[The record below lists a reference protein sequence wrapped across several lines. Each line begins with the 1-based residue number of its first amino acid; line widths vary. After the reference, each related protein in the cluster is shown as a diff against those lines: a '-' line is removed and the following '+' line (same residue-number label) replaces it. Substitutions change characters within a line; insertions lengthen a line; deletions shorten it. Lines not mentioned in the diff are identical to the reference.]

1 MKIEQY
7 SNKLSLIND
16 KKVKYQRVYKSVREY
31 YWRESII
38 FTSHSKSLHMNDRNK
53 SIIAKDWI
61 LKLANGIN
69 PLDGSAI
76 PDGDI
81 VNNVHI
87 SRCLF
92 YVSELLG
99 TYQIMSNKKSKAYE
113 NEFYIKLEDI
123 EKVTIVERT
132 GIASFV
138 REINKLIPD
147 NTRPISYG
155 KILNWLMANGYLE
168 EVEVDN
174 FGKRKNPT
182 ASGSAVGISA
192 GLREGTNGQYW
203 AVEYNSNAQR
213 FILSNINAISKS

>member
-1 MKIEQY
+1 M
-7 SNKLSLIND
+7 
-16 KKVKYQRVYKSVREY
+16 REY

-123 EKVTIVERT
+123 EKVTIVES
-132 GIASFV
+132 IASFV

>member
-7 SNKLSLIND
+7 SNRLSLIND
-16 KKVKYQRVYKSVREY
+16 KKVKYQRVYESVREY

-155 KILNWLMANGYLE
+155 KILNWLMANGYLD

>member
-1 MKIEQY
+1 M
-7 SNKLSLIND
+7 
-16 KKVKYQRVYKSVREY
+16 REY

-155 KILNWLMANGYLE
+155 KILNWIMANGYLE

>member
-7 SNKLSLIND
+7 SNRLSLIND
-16 KKVKYQRVYKSVREY
+16 KKVKYQRVYESVREY

-123 EKVTIVERT
+123 EKVTIVES
-132 GIASFV
+132 IASFV

>member
-1 MKIEQY
+1 MTKQANVGLY
-7 SNKLSLIND
+7 SSI
-16 KKVKYQRVYKSVREY
+16 YEH
-31 YWRESII
+31 YWRENII
-38 FTSHSKSLHMNDRNK
+38 FTSYSKSLHMNDRNK
-53 SIIAKDWI
+53 SIVAKDWI

-69 PLDGSAI
+69 PLDGSII

-99 TYQIMSNKKSKAYE
+99 TLPQKGNKKSKEYE
-113 NEFYIKLEDI
+113 NEFFIKPEDL

-132 GIASFV
+132 GIANFV
-138 REINKLIPD
+138 REINKLIPE

-155 KILNWLMANGYLE
+155 KILNWLIANGYLE
-168 EVEVDN
+168 EVEVDS

-182 ASGSAVGISA
+182 ASGCAVGISA

-213 FILSNINAISKS
+213 FILSNINAIFKS

>member
-1 MKIEQY
+1 
-7 SNKLSLIND
+7 
-16 KKVKYQRVYKSVREY
+16 
-31 YWRESII
+31 
-38 FTSHSKSLHMNDRNK
+38 MNDRNK
-53 SIIAKDWI
+53 SIVAKDWI

-69 PLDGSAI
+69 PLDGSII

-99 TYQIMSNKKSKAYE
+99 TLPQKGNKKSKEYE
-113 NEFYIKLEDI
+113 NEFFIKPEDL

-132 GIASFV
+132 GIANFV
-138 REINKLIPD
+138 REINKLIPE

-155 KILNWLMANGYLE
+155 KILNWLIANGYLE

-182 ASGSAVGISA
+182 ASGCAVGISA

>member
-7 SNKLSLIND
+7 SNRLSLIND

-31 YWRESII
+31 YWRERII

-174 FGKRKNPT
+174 VGKRKNPT

>member
-1 MKIEQY
+1 M
-7 SNKLSLIND
+7 
-16 KKVKYQRVYKSVREY
+16 REY

-38 FTSHSKSLHMNDRNK
+38 FTSQSKSLHMNDRNK

-99 TYQIMSNKKSKAYE
+99 TYQIMSNKRSKAYE
-113 NEFYIKLEDI
+113 NEFYIKL
-123 EKVTIVERT
+123 V
-132 GIASFV
+132 
-138 REINKLIPD
+138 
-147 NTRPISYG
+147 
-155 KILNWLMANGYLE
+155 
-168 EVEVDN
+168 
-174 FGKRKNPT
+174 
-182 ASGSAVGISA
+182 
-192 GLREGTNGQYW
+192 
-203 AVEYNSNAQR
+203 
-213 FILSNINAISKS
+213 

>member
-1 MKIEQY
+1 M
-7 SNKLSLIND
+7 
-16 KKVKYQRVYKSVREY
+16 REI
-31 YWRESII
+31 YWRESVI
-38 FTSHSKSLHMNDRNK
+38 FTSYSTAYHMNDRNK
-53 SIIAKDWI
+53 LIVAKDWI

-69 PLDGSAI
+69 PLDGSII

-99 TYQIMSNKKSKAYE
+99 TLPQKSIKKSKEYE
-113 NEFYIKLEDI
+113 NEFYIKPEDL

-132 GIASFV
+132 GIANFV
-138 REINKLIPD
+138 REINKLIPE

-155 KILNWLMANGYLE
+155 KILNWLIANGYLE

-182 ASGSAVGISA
+182 ASGCAIGISA
-192 GLREGTNGQYW
+192 RLKEGSNGPYW
-203 AVEYNSNAQR
+203 AVEYDSNAQR
-213 FILSNINAISKS
+213 FILSNIYAISEA

>member
-1 MKIEQY
+1 M
-7 SNKLSLIND
+7 
-16 KKVKYQRVYKSVREY
+16 REY

-87 SRCLF
+87 SRCLY

>member
-7 SNKLSLIND
+7 SNRLSLIND

-31 YWRESII
+31 YWRENII

>member
-1 MKIEQY
+1 M
-7 SNKLSLIND
+7 
-16 KKVKYQRVYKSVREY
+16 REY

-38 FTSHSKSLHMNDRNK
+38 FTSHSKRLHMNDRNK

-61 LKLANGIN
+61 LQLANGIN
-69 PLDGSAI
+69 PLDGSTI

-99 TYQIMSNKKSKAYE
+99 TYQIMSNKRSKAYE

>member
-1 MKIEQY
+1 M
-7 SNKLSLIND
+7 
-16 KKVKYQRVYKSVREY
+16 REY

>member
-1 MKIEQY
+1 
-7 SNKLSLIND
+7 
-16 KKVKYQRVYKSVREY
+16 
-31 YWRESII
+31 
-38 FTSHSKSLHMNDRNK
+38 MNNRNK

-69 PLDGSAI
+69 PLDGSII

-99 TYQIMSNKKSKAYE
+99 TLPQKGNKKSKEYE
-113 NEFYIKLEDI
+113 NEFFIKPEDL

-132 GIASFV
+132 GIANFV
-138 REINKLIPD
+138 REINKLIPE

-155 KILNWLMANGYLE
+155 KILNWLIANGYLE

-182 ASGSAVGISA
+182 ASGCAVGISA
-192 GLREGTNGQYW
+192 RLKEGTKGPYW
-203 AVEYNSNAQR
+203 AVEYDSNAQR
-213 FILSNINAISKS
+213 FILSNIYAISEA

>member
-1 MKIEQY
+1 
-7 SNKLSLIND
+7 
-16 KKVKYQRVYKSVREY
+16 
-31 YWRESII
+31 
-38 FTSHSKSLHMNDRNK
+38 MNDRNK

-61 LKLANGIN
+61 LQLANGIN

-113 NEFYIKLEDI
+113 NEFHIKPEDI
-123 EKVTIVERT
+123 EKVTIVEKT
-132 GIASFV
+132 GIANFV

>member
-7 SNKLSLIND
+7 SNRLSLIND

>member
-1 MKIEQY
+1 
-7 SNKLSLIND
+7 
-16 KKVKYQRVYKSVREY
+16 
-31 YWRESII
+31 
-38 FTSHSKSLHMNDRNK
+38 MNDRNK

-192 GLREGTNGQYW
+192 GLGEGTNGQYW

-213 FILSNINAISKS
+213 FILSNINSISKS

>member
-1 MKIEQY
+1 
-7 SNKLSLIND
+7 
-16 KKVKYQRVYKSVREY
+16 
-31 YWRESII
+31 
-38 FTSHSKSLHMNDRNK
+38 MNDRNK

-61 LKLANGIN
+61 LKLANGTN

-192 GLREGTNGQYW
+192 GLREGANGQYW

-213 FILSNINAISKS
+213 FILSNINSISKS

>member
-7 SNKLSLIND
+7 SNRLSLIND

-99 TYQIMSNKKSKAYE
+99 TYQIMSNKRSKAYE

>member
-7 SNKLSLIND
+7 SNRLSLIND
-16 KKVKYQRVYKSVREY
+16 KKVKYQRVYESVREY

-168 EVEVDN
+168 EVEVDS
-174 FGKRKNPT
+174 FGRRKNPT

>member
-7 SNKLSLIND
+7 SNRLSLIND

-123 EKVTIVERT
+123 EKVTIVES
-132 GIASFV
+132 IASFV

>member
-1 MKIEQY
+1 MTKQANVGLY
-7 SNKLSLIND
+7 SSI
-16 KKVKYQRVYKSVREY
+16 YEH
-31 YWRESII
+31 YWRENII
-38 FTSHSKSLHMNDRNK
+38 FTSYSKSLHMNDRNK
-53 SIIAKDWI
+53 SIVAKDWI

-69 PLDGSAI
+69 PLDGSII

-99 TYQIMSNKKSKAYE
+99 TLVKSNMKSKEYE
-113 NEFYIKLEDI
+113 NEFYIKPEDL
-123 EKVTIVERT
+123 EKVTIVEMT
-132 GIASFV
+132 GIANFV
-138 REINKLIPD
+138 HEINKLIPK

-155 KILNWLMANGYLE
+155 KILNWLIANGYLE

-182 ASGSAVGISA
+182 ASGCAVGISA

-213 FILSNINAISKS
+213 FILSNINAIFKS

>member
-7 SNKLSLIND
+7 SNRLSLIND
-16 KKVKYQRVYKSVREY
+16 KKVKYQRVYESVREY

-213 FILSNINAISKS
+213 FILSNINSISKS

>member
-1 MKIEQY
+1 MK
-7 SNKLSLIND
+7 SA
-16 KKVKYQRVYKSVREY
+16 
-31 YWRESII
+31 I
-38 FTSHSKSLHMNDRNK
+38 FTLNSEILPMNDHNK
-53 SIIAKDWI
+53 SITAKDWI
-61 LKLANGIN
+61 LRLANGIN

>member
-1 MKIEQY
+1 M
-7 SNKLSLIND
+7 NN
-16 KKVKYQRVYKSVREY
+16 RE
-31 YWRESII
+31 
-38 FTSHSKSLHMNDRNK
+38 K

-69 PLDGSAI
+69 PLDGSPI
-76 PDGDI
+76 PEDDI

-92 YVSELLG
+92 YVAELLG
-99 TYQIMSNKKSKAYE
+99 TPQIKGNKKSKEYE
-113 NEFYIKLEDI
+113 NEFYINPEDFD
-123 EKVTIVERT
+123 KVNIVERT
-132 GIASFV
+132 GIANFV
-138 REINKLIPD
+138 REINQLIPE

-155 KILNWLMANGYLE
+155 KILNWLIANGYLE

-182 ASGSAVGISA
+182 PSGCAVGISA
-192 GLREGTNGQYW
+192 GLREGTKGQYW

>member
-1 MKIEQY
+1 
-7 SNKLSLIND
+7 
-16 KKVKYQRVYKSVREY
+16 
-31 YWRESII
+31 
-38 FTSHSKSLHMNDRNK
+38 MNDRNK
-53 SIIAKDWI
+53 SIVAKDWV

-69 PLDGSAI
+69 PLDGSII

-99 TYQIMSNKKSKAYE
+99 TLPPKSNKKSKEYE
-113 NEFYIKLEDI
+113 NEFYIKPEDL
-123 EKVTIVERT
+123 EKVIIVERT
-132 GIASFV
+132 GIANFV
-138 REINKLIPD
+138 RKINKLVPE
-147 NTRPISYG
+147 NMRPISYG
-155 KILNWLMANGYLE
+155 KILNWLIANGYLE

-182 ASGSAVGISA
+182 ASGCAIGISA
-192 GLREGTNGQYW
+192 GLREGINGQYW

-213 FILSNINAISKS
+213 FIVSNINAISKS

>member
-1 MKIEQY
+1 
-7 SNKLSLIND
+7 
-16 KKVKYQRVYKSVREY
+16 
-31 YWRESII
+31 
-38 FTSHSKSLHMNDRNK
+38 MNDRNK
-53 SIIAKDWI
+53 TIVAKDWI

-76 PDGDI
+76 PEGDI

-92 YVSELLG
+92 YVAELLG
-99 TYQIMSNKKSKAYE
+99 TPKIKDNKKSKEYE
-113 NEFYIKLEDI
+113 NEFYIKPEDI
-123 EKVTIVERT
+123 DKVTTVERT
-132 GIASFV
+132 GIANFV

-213 FILSNINAISKS
+213 FILSNINDISKS

>member
-1 MKIEQY
+1 M
-7 SNKLSLIND
+7 
-16 KKVKYQRVYKSVREY
+16 REY

-99 TYQIMSNKKSKAYE
+99 TYQIMSIKKSKAYE
-113 NEFYIKLEDI
+113 NEFYIELEDI

-213 FILSNINAISKS
+213 FILSNIYAISEA

>member
-7 SNKLSLIND
+7 SNRLSLIND
-16 KKVKYQRVYKSVREY
+16 KKVKYQRVYESVREY

>member
-1 MKIEQY
+1 M
-7 SNKLSLIND
+7 
-16 KKVKYQRVYKSVREY
+16 REK
-31 YWRESII
+31 YWRESVI
-38 FTSHSKSLHMNDRNK
+38 FTSYSTAYHMNDRNK
-53 SIIAKDWI
+53 LIVAEDWI

-69 PLDGSAI
+69 PLDGSII

-99 TYQIMSNKKSKAYE
+99 TLPQKSNKKSKEYE
-113 NEFYIKLEDI
+113 NEFYIKPEDI

-132 GIASFV
+132 GIANFV

-168 EVEVDN
+168 EVEVDS

-182 ASGSAVGISA
+182 ASGCAVGISA
-192 GLREGTNGQYW
+192 RLKEGTKGPYW

-213 FILSNINAISKS
+213 FILSNIYAISEA

>member
-1 MKIEQY
+1 M
-7 SNKLSLIND
+7 
-16 KKVKYQRVYKSVREY
+16 REY

-113 NEFYIKLEDI
+113 NEFYIELEDI

-213 FILSNINAISKS
+213 FIINAISKS

>member
-1 MKIEQY
+1 
-7 SNKLSLIND
+7 
-16 KKVKYQRVYKSVREY
+16 
-31 YWRESII
+31 
-38 FTSHSKSLHMNDRNK
+38 MNDRNK
-53 SIIAKDWI
+53 SIVAKDWI

-69 PLDGSAI
+69 PLDGSII

-81 VNNVHI
+81 VHNVHI

-99 TYQIMSNKKSKAYE
+99 TLVKSNMKSKEYE
-113 NEFYIKLEDI
+113 NEFYIKPEDL

-132 GIASFV
+132 GIANFV
-138 REINKLIPD
+138 HEINKLIPK

-155 KILNWLMANGYLE
+155 KILNWLIANGYLE

-182 ASGSAVGISA
+182 ASGCAVGISA

-213 FILSNINAISKS
+213 FILSNINAIFKS